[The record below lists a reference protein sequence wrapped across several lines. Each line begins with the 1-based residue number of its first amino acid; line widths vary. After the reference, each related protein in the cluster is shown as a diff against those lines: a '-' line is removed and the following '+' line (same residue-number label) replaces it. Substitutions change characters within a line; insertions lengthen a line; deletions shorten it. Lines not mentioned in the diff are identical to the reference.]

1 VSARG
6 WDALWINVHLAT
18 IDEATGLADGYGTIR
33 DGALAMDDGRIAW
46 VGPRR
51 DLPSGWR
58 AEIEHDGKGGWLTP
72 GLIDCHTHL
81 VHAGNR
87 ADEFELRLA
96 GASYEDIAKAGGGIA
111 STVRAT
117 RAASEDELAAQSAV
131 RLRRLIAEGVTTVE
145 IKSGYGLDTASELK
159 MLRAARRLAQICGVG
174 IETTLLGAHAIP
186 PEFAGRP
193 DDYIALVCEEM
204 LPAVAGAQLADAV
217 DAFCERIGFS
227 PAQTTRVFESA
238 KAHRLPVKLHADQLS
253 DLGGGRLAAEYRALS
268 ADHLEHASESSVR
281 AMAEAGTAAVLLP
294 GAFYF
299 LRETRLPPITSLR
312 QHKVPIAI
320 ATDCNPGTSPCTS
333 LLLMLNMACTLFRL
347 TPAEALAGVTRN
359 AARALGLA
367 GEIGRLAPG
376 QRADLALWDI
386 ARPADLAYAFGANP
400 CIGRFMHGIRDPL
413 RQAPGASRTLT

>member
-81 VHAGNR
+81 VYAGNR

-174 IETTLLGAHAIP
+174 VETTLLAAHAIP

-268 ADHLEHASESSVR
+268 ADHLEHATESSVR

-400 CIGRFMHGIRDPL
+400 CIGRFMQGIRDPL
-413 RQAPGASRTLT
+413 RQAARD